1 MSENEHF
8 EMGRQRLSK
17 STLLGPSL
25 YAKEDSIERG
35 YPARTSKVFFFG
47 TGSFLKVIALLYY
60 LSQAALTVLNSLIRI
75 AFTTP
80 TDDFLTFLLFC

>member
-35 YPARTSKVFFFG
+35 YPAHPKCFFFG